1 MSDLYEAR
9 NSIYCYPN
17 SDVLKNKFNIH
28 DNKLLE
34 KIERKIVLAKLYE
47 LRQNKQIGKFDIR
60 HLISIH
66 KYLFEDIYPFAGL
79 LRTENIAKG
88 NFSFAEWEYIES
100 ELNKLLNNLENENY
114 LKDLE
119 KETFIKKLSYY
130 MAELNVLHPFR
141 EGNGRTIREFIRQ
154 LAFINGYVLD
164 MQNIEPKNMLQAC
177 IRSVIDTS
185 DLEDILQKCLKE
197 KKLLNKKFSN
207 FFIG

>member
-164 MQNIEPKNMLQAC
+164 MQNIEPKDMLQAC

-197 KKLLNKKFSN
+197 KK
-207 FFIG
+207 IVE

>member
-1 MSDLYEAR
+1 MSDLYETR

-164 MQNIEPKNMLQAC
+164 MQNIEPKDMLQAC
-177 IRSVIDTS
+177 IRSVIDTT
-185 DLEDILQKCLKE
+185 DLEDILQKCLRE
-197 KKLLNKKFSN
+197 KT
-207 FFIG
+207 IVE